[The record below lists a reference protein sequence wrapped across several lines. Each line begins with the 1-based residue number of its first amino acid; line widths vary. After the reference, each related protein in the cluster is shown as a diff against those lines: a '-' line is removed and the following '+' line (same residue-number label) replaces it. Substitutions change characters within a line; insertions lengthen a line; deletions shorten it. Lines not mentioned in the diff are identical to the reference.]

1 MRLILVIVAAVIIGG
16 LSVAIHPL
24 APFAAI
30 AVVFVVGLGVYDPLY
45 MLMMFV
51 VVLLTRPAEFFPALA
66 AVPLAKTLALGSIGI
81 WLAHKMIK
89 KDASWVASPLNP
101 YFLLLMGVLLGTCPF
116 SSWPKNSL
124 DFFFEN
130 FLKIGVIYVLILNL
144 LDTPRRAA
152 AFQLVI
158 AFSCVFLAG
167 YAIYAKQHSIG
178 LIEGSRA
185 AFVGLL
191 GDPNDLAF
199 ALLMVGPFLLAAFLE
214 NQGGR
219 RIGYF
224 ALFSVLALG
233 MLATQSR
240 GGILGFLVGGYFL
253 FRGKIKSRLASG
265 VVIALL
271 SLGAIVAGGLHE
283 RSSGAVGATMEM
295 DESAQGRLDAW
306 KAGLE
311 MLLHHPLTGVGL
323 KQFTAHH
330 PLDAHNAY
338 IKVAAET
345 GLVGLFAFLML
356 VFLSLRCALNVSRI
370 APQVPHPTERALAR
384 ALFPALMGMFTSA
397 FFLTQS
403 WIWFIYIM
411 MALSAA
417 APHAFQ
423 EYLEV
428 SVEGAEPDPQRAANR

>member
-16 LSVAIHPL
+16 LSVAVHPL

-30 AVVFVVGLGVYDPLY
+30 AGVFVVGLGVYDPLY

-116 SSWPKNSL
+116 SSWPANSL
-124 DFFFEN
+124 SFFFEN

-178 LIEGSRA
+178 LIEGSRV

-199 ALLMVGPFLLAAFLE
+199 ALLMVAPFLLASFLE
-214 NQGGR
+214 NQGAR
-219 RIGYF
+219 RLGYF
-224 ALFSVLALG
+224 ALFSVVALG
-233 MLATQSR
+233 VLSTQSR

-253 FRGKIKSRLASG
+253 FRDKIRSRLASG
-265 VVIALL
+265 VMIALL
-271 SLGAIVAGGLHE
+271 ALGAVVYGGLRE
-283 RSSGAVGATMEM
+283 RSSGAVRGMEM
-295 DESAQGRLDAW
+295 DESSQGRLDAW
-306 KAGLE
+306 TAGLT
-311 MLLHHPLTGVGL
+311 MFVQHPLTGVGL
-323 KQFTAHH
+323 NQFTVHH
-330 PLDAHNAY
+330 RLDAHNAY

-345 GLVGLFAFLML
+345 GLAGLFAFLML
-356 VFLSLRCALNVSRI
+356 VFLSLRNALNVSRL
-370 APQVPHPTERALAR
+370 ASRVTHPTERALAR
-384 ALFPALMGMFTSA
+384 SLFPALVGMFTSA

-403 WIWFIYIM
+403 WLWFIYIM
-411 MALSAA
+411 MAISAA

-423 EYLEV
+423 EYGEV
-428 SVEGAEPDPQRAANR
+428 SLEGAEPDPERAANR